1 MGPEGRGP
9 KFNQVN
15 ADCILLGDFDWV
27 MEVVVFLKVQL
38 SKLWFPCL
46 LSTYLLFL
54 LFYLSLTGQKFLPA
68 QVSGI

>member
-38 SKLWFPCL
+38 SKL
-46 LSTYLLFL
+46 
-54 LFYLSLTGQKFLPA
+54 
-68 QVSGI
+68 